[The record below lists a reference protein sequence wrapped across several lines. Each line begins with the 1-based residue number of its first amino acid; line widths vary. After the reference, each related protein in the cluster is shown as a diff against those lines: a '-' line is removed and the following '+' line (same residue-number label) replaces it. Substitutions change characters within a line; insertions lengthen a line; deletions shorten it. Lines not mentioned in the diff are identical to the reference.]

1 MMMWHVN
8 PHHIT
13 LVPHNIHVNFLKLQI
28 PSATCHYPKQLKN
41 ISLNMS

>member
-13 LVPHNIHVNFLKLQI
+13 LGLHNIHVNLFNYKLPI
-28 PSATCHYPKQLKN
+28 ATCHYPKQLKN